1 MPLDAALPYKEGVG
15 LGDRLIALSAAK
27 SRASLGT
34 RITETLR
41 ALAPR
46 WEPYAPTWWTPIA
59 EALQIERNEACGK
72 LAPYVH
78 APRLVA
84 AVELGA
90 AVGVPDADPAGAASR
105 LRCVELYLFYTT
117 SIMALCSS
125 VGLTFVR
132 MFSIGTRTGR
142 RAS

>member
-1 MPLDAALPYKEGVG
+1 MPLDAALPYKEGAG

-34 RITETLR
+34 RISETLR

-84 AVELGA
+84 AVEVGA
-90 AVGVPDADPAGAASR
+90 AVGVSDAEPAGAASR
-105 LRCVELYLFYTT
+105 LRCVELYLF
-117 SIMALCSS
+117 
-125 VGLTFVR
+125 
-132 MFSIGTRTGR
+132 
-142 RAS
+142 